1 MKNTPYLIDST
12 LRDGEQAPGVVF
24 HLNEKLRIAELL
36 HLARI
41 PEVEVGTPAI
51 SAEEVDDIR
60 AITKAGFSFKT
71 LAWCRATKT
80 DIDAAIKS
88 GTNGINLSFPV
99 SDIHQLTMGK
109 DKKWVINTLHEMV
122 GYAASHFE
130 YVAIGAQDASR
141 ANPEFLTDFIGE
153 AFSLGVSRVRLA
165 DTVGTLNPTSTAKLF
180 KKVTKQ
186 YPGKNFEF
194 HGHNDLGMATA
205 NTLAALT
212 SGALSASLTVN
223 GLGER
228 AGNAALEEVIMALEL
243 SYKIR
248 HNYNTTI
255 LGKLSHYVSKA
266 SKIAI
271 PPSKPITGG
280 KALSHES
287 GIHTNLL
294 LKNRQTYQ
302 LIPAS
307 LVGFAETDFI
317 LGKHSGKTALIAFLN
332 NHNISLSCENYNLLL
347 ATIKARATHL
357 KRGLSG
363 AEVLQLLSTES
374 ANPTK

>member
-51 SAEEVDDIR
+51 GTQEIEDIK
-60 AITKAGFSFKT
+60 AISTAGFSFKT
-71 LAWCRATKT
+71 LSWCRATKA
-80 DIDAAIKS
+80 DVDAAILS
-88 GTNGINLSFPV
+88 GTNGINLSFPL
-99 SDIHQLTMGK
+99 SDIHQFAMGK
-109 DKKWVINTLHEMV
+109 DKRWVINTLRDMV

-141 ANPEFLTDFIGE
+141 ANPTFLTDFIGE
-153 AFSLGVSRVRLA
+153 AFNLGVARVRIA
-165 DTVGTLNPTSTAKLF
+165 DTVGILNPTSTTKLIR
-180 KKVTKQ
+180 KITKQ
-186 YPGKNFEF
+186 YPGKTFEF

-212 SGALSASLTVN
+212 SGANAASLTVN

-228 AGNAALEEVIMALEL
+228 AGNAALEEVIMALEI
-243 SYKIR
+243 SYKIK

-255 LGKLSHYVSKA
+255 LGELSHFVSKA
-266 SKIAI
+266 SKTPI

-294 LKNRQTYQ
+294 LKNRNTYQ

-307 LVGFAETDFI
+307 LVGLAETDFI

-332 NHNISLSCENYNLLL
+332 NHNISLSCKNYDLLL
-347 ATIKARATHL
+347 ARIKARATHL

-363 AEVLQLLSTES
+363 AEVLALLSPE
-374 ANPTK
+374 AAPLK